1 MLKNNEVV
9 HVIETANLKLIIL
22 MALVSSRRNFLSF
35 VYVSRAIQVGFRKNR
50 KSILCLIELYICAFY
65 RKSS

>member
-35 VYVSRAIQVGFRKNR
+35 VYVSRAIQVGSRK
-50 KSILCLIELYICAFY
+50 IENLYCA
-65 RKSS
+65 